1 VEHKI
6 ILGRTESD
14 KKKMGDK
21 AAVFLG
27 RHYVKMGQITSLSS
41 NILMDVARSHVV
53 LVSGK
58 RGSGKSYTLGVMA
71 EEMSNLPSEVSN
83 NLSIVMFDTMG
94 VFWTMKYPN
103 EKEDELLEKWSIS
116 SKKLDTIDV
125 YIPDGFFQEY
135 KSKGILA
142 DYSFSIKTSELDSG
156 DWSNVFNIDLMEPV
170 GILVEKVISR
180 LQERRLSYNIATIIK
195 EIKKDKNTEKKI
207 IDAAVN
213 LFSAAQGWGLFKK
226 KGTMIKDIIKRGR
239 VSVIDTSCYTHVS
252 GAWSIKSLV
261 TGLISKKLF
270 LERMTARKI
279 EELRNI
285 SLGTSFLGL
294 TKEKNQNEEMPLVW
308 LMIDEAHEFLPR
320 EGKSAASDA
329 LIQLLREGRQ
339 PGISMVLA
347 TQQPGEI
354 HKDVMTQSDI
364 IISHRVTARKDITAL
379 NDIMQTYL
387 LSDIQKYLNNL
398 PSSKGSAIIL
408 DDNSERIYPMKVRP
422 RMTWHGGEAP
432 TAYRPQRKEL
442 LDLGL

>member
-1 VEHKI
+1 MQHKI
-6 ILGRTESD
+6 ILGRTEKD
-14 KKKMGDK
+14 RELMGDK

-27 RHYVKMGQITSLSS
+27 RHYVKMGQVTSLSS
-41 NILMDVARSHVV
+41 NVLMDVARAHVV

-58 RGSGKSYTLGVMA
+58 RGSGKSYTLGVIA
-71 EEMSNLPSEVSN
+71 EEMSNLPPEVSQ

-103 EKEDELLEKWSIS
+103 EKEENLLEDWEMS

-125 YIPDGFFQEY
+125 YIPQGFFDEY

-142 DYSFSIKTSELDSG
+142 DYPFSIKTSELDSG
-156 DWSNVFNIDLMEPV
+156 DWTNVFNIDLMHPA
-170 GILVEKVISR
+170 GILIEKIVSNLKDRKSNYDIR
-180 LQERRLSYNIATIIK
+180 DIIK
-195 EIKKDKNTEKKI
+195 EIERDKTTEREIKDSVI
-207 IDAAVN
+207 N
-213 LFSAAQGWGLFKK
+213 LFSAAEGWGLFKK
-226 KGTMIKDIIKRGR
+226 SGTEIKDLVKRGK
-239 VSVIDTSCYTHVS
+239 VSIIDTSCYTHIA

-261 TGLISKKLF
+261 TGLISKKLL

-279 EELRNI
+279 EELKTI
-285 SLGTSFLGL
+285 ETGTSFLGL
-294 TKEKNQNEEMPLVW
+294 DTEKRTKEEMPLVW

-320 EGKSAASDA
+320 EGKTAASDS

-339 PGISMVLA
+339 PGISMILA

-354 HKDVMTQSDI
+354 HRDVMTQSDI
-364 IISHRVTARKDITAL
+364 VISHRVTARKDINAL

-387 LSDIQKYLNNL
+387 LADINKYLNNL
-398 PSSKGSAIIL
+398 PRAKGSAIIL

-422 RMTWHGGEAP
+422 RFTWHGGEAP
-432 TAYRPQRKEL
+432 TAYKPKKREL

>member
-1 VEHKI
+1 MEHKI